1 MSNLRQHYMENGH
14 EATQECPVCF
24 ENVLDCLSKIML
36 VAKSQG
42 SIVCPLCRQ
51 ATYLNK
57 QNQAGETLAAD
68 VSPTEEAPL
77 PLPMGYLVMASRA
90 SIVGLL
96 HGGNLMM
103 HHLRRLSQRSSEQ
116 TVANRNGSQVFIISD
131 QVRPTTRNDTAV
143 SIPEP
148 ESSECF
154 ITQCSVFCLVV
165 VFCLIAL
172 LWVLVSRLS
181 ACLDFIQSQ
190 DRHVIGK
197 KCQIIYTKF

>member
-1 MSNLRQHYMENGH
+1 TTKGGFR
-14 EATQECPVCF
+14 ATQECPVCF
-24 ENVLDCLSKIML
+24 ENVLAAKRTLNCKHVFCQDCLSKIMV

-51 ATYLNK
+51 
-57 QNQAGETLAAD
+57 TLAAD

-77 PLPMGYLVMASRA
+77 PFPMGYLVMESMA

-96 HGGNLMM
+96 HEGNWMM
-103 HHLRRLSQRSSEQ
+103 HHFRRLSQQSSEQ

-148 ESSECF
+148 ESSESLNAK
-154 ITQCSVFCLVV
+154 CSVFCLVM
-165 VFCLIAL
+165 VFCLITL
-172 LWVLVSRLS
+172 LWVR
-181 ACLDFIQSQ
+181 
-190 DRHVIGK
+190 K
-197 KCQIIYTKF
+197 KGVVWLNREDLFQEQPCV